1 MAEPQASRR
10 YDPVRLRERFDSMV
24 FYKQTYQDHIRMN
37 DSSTLQQIMQEQF
50 TFLLT
55 EEKGIKE

>member
-1 MAEPQASRR
+1 
-10 YDPVRLRERFDSMV
+10 
-24 FYKQTYQDHIRMN
+24 MN

-55 EEKGIKE
+55 EEKGIKECQSQANTFLLIVRLDLVAIL